1 MKNSWRV
8 ILTFS
13 QNSLG
18 KQFRND
24 LMMLRG
30 YCTPSKKTKTK
41 QNKTKQNKTKQ
52 NKNKQKQKNKHKTK
66 TKHTQAYT
74 KKHVLCSI
82 PKLISTPFWEKNI
95 YASQAY
101 SKLSVQGTQK
111 QHQNL
116 SRPSGS

>member
-30 YCTPSKKTKTK
+30 YCTPSKK
-41 QNKTKQNKTKQ
+41 QNKTKNKQ
-52 NKNKQKQKNKHKTK
+52 NKNKPKQNKQNNKQKQNTHT
-66 TKHTQAYT
+66 HTQ
-74 KKHVLCSI
+74 
-82 PKLISTPFWEKNI
+82 KNMFC
-95 YASQAY
+95 ALSQ
-101 SKLSVQGTQK
+101 
-111 QHQNL
+111 N
-116 SRPSGS
+116 

>member
-30 YCTPSKKTKTK
+30 YCTPGRK
-41 QNKTKQNKTKQ
+41 NKTKQ
-52 NKNKQKQKNKHKTK
+52 KQKQT
-66 TKHTQAYT
+66 HTHT
-74 KKHVLCSI
+74 PTHTHPPHTHTHKHVLCSI
-82 PKLISTPFWEKNI
+82 PKLISTPF
-95 YASQAY
+95 
-101 SKLSVQGTQK
+101 
-111 QHQNL
+111 
-116 SRPSGS
+116 

>member
-13 QNSLG
+13 QNSLR

-52 NKNKQKQKNKHKTK
+52 KQTK
-66 TKHTQAYT
+66 TK
-74 KKHVLCSI
+74 
-82 PKLISTPFWEKNI
+82 
-95 YASQAY
+95 
-101 SKLSVQGTQK
+101 K
-111 QHQNL
+111 QT
-116 SRPSGS
+116 

>member
-30 YCTPSKKTKTK
+30 YCTPSKKTK
-41 QNKTKQNKTKQ
+41 QNKTKQK
-52 NKNKQKQKNKHKTK
+52 KNNKTK
-66 TKHTQAYT
+66 TKHTYT
-74 KKHVLCSI
+74 KKTCFVLY
-82 PKLISTPFWEKNI
+82 PKINI
-95 YASQAY
+95 NAFLKKKYYASY

-111 QHQNL
+111 
-116 SRPSGS
+116 

>member
-30 YCTPSKKTKTK
+30 YCTPSK
-41 QNKTKQNKTKQ
+41 NKTKQNKTKNKQNKKQTKQ
-52 NKNKQKQKNKHKTK
+52 NKNKTHTHKNMFC
-66 TKHTQAYT
+66 A
-74 KKHVLCSI
+74 L
-82 PKLISTPFWEKNI
+82 
-95 YASQAY
+95 SQ
-101 SKLSVQGTQK
+101 
-111 QHQNL
+111 N
-116 SRPSGS
+116 

>member
-30 YCTPSKKTKTK
+30 YFTPSK
-41 QNKTKQNKTKQ
+41 NKNKTKQ
-52 NKNKQKQKNKHKTK
+52 NKNKQKQKQKTNNQNKTK
-66 TKHTQAYT
+66 QKQNTHTQ
-74 KKHVLCSI
+74 KKTCFVLYLKININACLKNNLIVNCPSKELKYSI
-82 PKLISTPFWEKNI
+82 KI
-95 YASQAY
+95 
-101 SKLSVQGTQK
+101 
-111 QHQNL
+111 
-116 SRPSGS
+116 

>member
-30 YCTPSKKTKTK
+30 YCTPSKKQKQNKTKQNKIK
-41 QNKTKQNKTKQ
+41 QNKTKQNKTKT
-52 NKNKQKQKNKHKTK
+52 KNKNKHKTK
-66 TKHTQAYT
+66 TKHT
-74 KKHVLCSI
+74 
-82 PKLISTPFWEKNI
+82 
-95 YASQAY
+95 
-101 SKLSVQGTQK
+101 
-111 QHQNL
+111 
-116 SRPSGS
+116 

>member
-30 YCTPSKKTKTK
+30 YCTPSKKKKT
-41 QNKTKQNKTKQ
+41 NKTKQ
-52 NKNKQKQKNKHKTK
+52 NKNKNKQKQKQT
-66 TKHTQAYT
+66 
-74 KKHVLCSI
+74 
-82 PKLISTPFWEKNI
+82 
-95 YASQAY
+95 
-101 SKLSVQGTQK
+101 
-111 QHQNL
+111 
-116 SRPSGS
+116 

>member
-30 YCTPSKKTKTK
+30 YCTPSKKTK
-41 QNKTKQNKTKQ
+41 QKQNKTKQ
-52 NKNKQKQKNKHKTK
+52 NKNKQKQT
-66 TKHTQAYT
+66 
-74 KKHVLCSI
+74 
-82 PKLISTPFWEKNI
+82 
-95 YASQAY
+95 
-101 SKLSVQGTQK
+101 
-111 QHQNL
+111 
-116 SRPSGS
+116 

>member
-30 YCTPSKKTKTK
+30 YCTPSKKKQKQKQKQKNKTKTKTK
-41 QNKTKQNKTKQ
+41 QNKTKPKQ
-52 NKNKQKQKNKHKTK
+52 NKNKQKQTNKQT
-66 TKHTQAYT
+66 
-74 KKHVLCSI
+74 
-82 PKLISTPFWEKNI
+82 
-95 YASQAY
+95 
-101 SKLSVQGTQK
+101 
-111 QHQNL
+111 
-116 SRPSGS
+116 

>member
-8 ILTFS
+8 FLTFS

-30 YCTPSKKTKTK
+30 YCTPSKKTNKQTNK
-41 QNKTKQNKTKQ
+41 QNKTKTKA
-52 NKNKQKQKNKHKTK
+52 KNKHKTK
-66 TKHTQAYT
+66 TKHTYT

-82 PKLISTPFWEKNI
+82 PKLISTPF
-95 YASQAY
+95 
-101 SKLSVQGTQK
+101 
-111 QHQNL
+111 
-116 SRPSGS
+116 

>member
-30 YCTPSKKTKTK
+30 YFTPSKKK
-41 QNKTKQNKTKQ
+41 NKNK
-52 NKNKQKQKNKHKTK
+52 NKNKQKQKNKQNKTK
-66 TKHTQAYT
+66 TKHTHTQNMFCA
-74 KKHVLCSI
+74 L
-82 PKLISTPFWEKNI
+82 
-95 YASQAY
+95 SQ
-101 SKLSVQGTQK
+101 
-111 QHQNL
+111 N
-116 SRPSGS
+116 

>member
-30 YCTPSKKTKTK
+30 YCTPSK
-41 QNKTKQNKTKQ
+41 NKTKQNKKIKTNKTKNKQ
-52 NKNKQKQKNKHKTK
+52 NKNKTHTQKNMFC
-66 TKHTQAYT
+66 A
-74 KKHVLCSI
+74 L
-82 PKLISTPFWEKNI
+82 
-95 YASQAY
+95 SQ
-101 SKLSVQGTQK
+101 
-111 QHQNL
+111 N
-116 SRPSGS
+116 

>member
-30 YCTPSKKTKTK
+30 YCTPSKK
-41 QNKTKQNKTKQ
+41 Q
-52 NKNKQKQKNKHKTK
+52 NKNKSKQKQTKTK
-66 TKHTQAYT
+66 TKNKHNKTKAKHTY
-74 KKHVLCSI
+74 
-82 PKLISTPFWEKNI
+82 
-95 YASQAY
+95 
-101 SKLSVQGTQK
+101 TQK
-111 QHQNL
+111 NMFCALSQN
-116 SRPSGS
+116 

>member
-30 YCTPSKKTKTK
+30 YCTPSKI
-41 QNKTKQNKTKQ
+41 QNKTKQKQ
-52 NKNKQKQKNKHKTK
+52 NLNTHTHKTCF
-66 TKHTQAYT
+66 
-74 KKHVLCSI
+74 VLYLKININAFLKNNLIVNCPSKELKNSI
-82 PKLISTPFWEKNI
+82 KI
-95 YASQAY
+95 
-101 SKLSVQGTQK
+101 
-111 QHQNL
+111 
-116 SRPSGS
+116 

>member
-30 YCTPSKKTKTK
+30 YCTPSKKKKKKNTNKQTNKQTYKTK
-41 QNKTKQNKTKQ
+41 
-52 NKNKQKQKNKHKTK
+52 
-66 TKHTQAYT
+66 

-82 PKLISTPFWEKNI
+82 SKLLSTPF
-95 YASQAY
+95 
-101 SKLSVQGTQK
+101 
-111 QHQNL
+111 
-116 SRPSGS
+116 

>member
-30 YCTPSKKTKTK
+30 TAPLAKTKE
-41 QNKTKQNKTKQ
+41 NK
-52 NKNKQKQKNKHKTK
+52 NKNKQKQTKTKTKNKQNKTK
-66 TKHTQAYT
+66 TKHTHTHTPTHPHPHPHT
-74 KKHVLCSI
+74 KTCFFS
-82 PKLISTPFWEKNI
+82 KLISTPF
-95 YASQAY
+95 
-101 SKLSVQGTQK
+101 
-111 QHQNL
+111 
-116 SRPSGS
+116 

>member
-8 ILTFS
+8 ILTFP

-30 YCTPSKKTKTK
+30 YCTPSKKKQKQKQK
-41 QNKTKQNKTKQ
+41 QNKTKQNKTKTKQ

-66 TKHTQAYT
+66 TKHTYT
-74 KKHVLCSI
+74 KKTCFVLY
-82 PKLISTPFWEKNI
+82 PKINI
-95 YASQAY
+95 NAFLKKKYICI
-101 SKLSVQGTQK
+101 L
-111 QHQNL
+111 
-116 SRPSGS
+116 